1 MKKNFNKSQIERY
14 SRQIVLKDVGILGQ
28 KKIFNSKILIV
39 GAGGLGSP
47 VLLYLAAAGIGTIG
61 IIDDDRVDIS
71 NLQRQVLHRT
81 EDVGRLKVESAK
93 EQLLALDPNLTIIDH
108 KERLNPG
115 NALELFTGWD
125 IVVDGTDNIPTRYL
139 IDDACHLLSIP
150 WVYGSIHRFEGQV
163 SFFSTKNDRRY
174 RDLFPEA
181 PPASALQ
188 NCAEAGVFGI
198 LPGVVG
204 SIQAT
209 EVIKHIVGME
219 SSLIGR
225 LFLYDAETMTTQ
237 SLRFEALETK
247 PEITDLSHAQRLFDD
262 PMYCNPSL
270 QQVQEDEDLGESMMQ
285 SITVPELKSRQQG
298 GWDPFIID
306 VRSDE
311 ELEQVRL
318 STFDLHVVHDIADT
332 AAGDV
337 PEGRDVVVM
346 CRSGMRSQLAIMLL
360 NQSGIDSSRLYNLT
374 GGIMAWGQIAPED
387 IVQG

>member
-1 MKKNFNKSQIERY
+1 MVDMQRHA
-14 SRQIVLKDVGILGQ
+14 RHLVLPQVGLEGQ
-28 KKIFNSKILIV
+28 KKLAEAKVFVV

-93 EQLLALDPNLTIIDH
+93 EQLLALDPNLTIVEH
-108 KERLNPG
+108 QERLNPE
-115 NALELFTGWD
+115 NVIDLFTGWD

-163 SFFSTKNDRRY
+163 SFFSTKENRRY

-198 LPGVVG
+198 LPGVIG

-209 EVIKHIVGME
+209 EVIKYIVGME

-225 LFLYDAETMTTQ
+225 LLLYDAESMTMQ
-237 SLRFEALETK
+237 SLRFDALDTA
-247 PEITDLSHAQRLFDD
+247 PDITDLSSVQRLFDD
-262 PMYCNPSL
+262 PTYCIPRL
-270 QQVQEDEDLGESMMQ
+270 QQVEKHEVSAETMMQ
-285 SITVPELKSRQQG
+285 SITVPELKSKQQG
-298 GWDPFIID
+298 GWNPFIID
-306 VRSDE
+306 VRSDQ

-318 STFDLHVVHDIADT
+318 SIFDLHVIHDVANT
-332 AAGDV
+332 ASDDI
-337 PEGRDVVVM
+337 PQDRDVVVM
-346 CRSGMRSQLAIMLL
+346 CRSGMRSQMAIMLL
-360 NQSGIDSSRLYNLT
+360 HQSGIDSTRLFNLT
-374 GGIMAWGQIAPED
+374 GGIMAWAQIAPED
-387 IVQG
+387 IVHG

>member
-1 MKKNFNKSQIERY
+1 MVDMQRHA
-14 SRQIVLKDVGILGQ
+14 RHLVLPQVGLEGQ
-28 KKIFNSKILIV
+28 TKLAEAKVFVV

-93 EQLLALDPNLTIIDH
+93 EQLLALDPNLTIVEH
-108 KERLNPG
+108 EERLNPE
-115 NALELFTGWD
+115 NVIDLLTGWD

-163 SFFSTKNDRRY
+163 SFFSTKENRRY

-188 NCAEAGVFGI
+188 NCAEAGVFGV
-198 LPGVVG
+198 LPGVIG

-209 EVIKHIVGME
+209 EVIKYIVGME

-225 LFLYDAETMTTQ
+225 LLLYDAESMTMQ
-237 SLRFEALETK
+237 SLRFDALDTA
-247 PEITDLSHAQRLFDD
+247 PDITDLSTVQRLFDD
-262 PMYCNPSL
+262 PTYCIPRL
-270 QQVQEDEDLGESMMQ
+270 QQVEKHEVSAETMMQ
-285 SITVPELKSRQQG
+285 SITVPELKSKQQG
-298 GWDPFIID
+298 GWNPFIID
-306 VRSDE
+306 VRSDQ

-318 STFDLHVVHDIADT
+318 SIFDLHVIHDVANT
-332 AAGDV
+332 ASDEI
-337 PEGRDVVVM
+337 PQDRDVVVM
-346 CRSGMRSQLAIMLL
+346 CRSGMRSQMAIMLL
-360 NQSGIDSSRLYNLT
+360 DQSGIDSTRLFNLT
-374 GGIMAWGQIAPED
+374 GGIMAWAQIAPED
-387 IVQG
+387 IVHG

>member
-1 MKKNFNKSQIERY
+1 MVDMQRHA
-14 SRQIVLKDVGILGQ
+14 RHLVLPQVGMEGQ
-28 KKIFNSKILIV
+28 TKLAEAKVFVV

-93 EQLLALDPNLTIIDH
+93 EQLLALDPNLTIVEH
-108 KERLNPG
+108 EERLNPE
-115 NALELFTGWD
+115 NVIDLLTGWD

-163 SFFSTKNDRRY
+163 SFFSTKENRRY

-188 NCAEAGVFGI
+188 NCAEAGVFGV
-198 LPGVVG
+198 LPGVIG

-209 EVIKHIVGME
+209 EVIKYIVGME

-225 LFLYDAETMTTQ
+225 LLLYDAESMTMQ
-237 SLRFEALETK
+237 SLRFDALDTA
-247 PEITDLSHAQRLFDD
+247 PDITDLSTVQRLFDD
-262 PMYCNPSL
+262 PTYCIPRL
-270 QQVQEDEDLGESMMQ
+270 QQVEKHEVSAETMMQ
-285 SITVPELKSRQQG
+285 SITVPELKSKQQG
-298 GWDPFIID
+298 GWNPFIID
-306 VRSDE
+306 VRSDQ

-318 STFDLHVVHDIADT
+318 SIFDLHVIHDVANT
-332 AAGDV
+332 ASDEI
-337 PEGRDVVVM
+337 PQDRDVVVM
-346 CRSGMRSQLAIMLL
+346 CRSGMRSQMAIMLL
-360 NQSGIDSSRLYNLT
+360 DQSGIDSTRLFNLT
-374 GGIMAWGQIAPED
+374 GGIMAWAQIAPED
-387 IVQG
+387 IVHG

>member
-1 MKKNFNKSQIERY
+1 MVDMQRHA
-14 SRQIVLKDVGILGQ
+14 RHLVLPQVGLEGQ
-28 KKIFNSKILIV
+28 KKLAEAKVFVV

-61 IIDDDRVDIS
+61 IIDDDHVDIS

-93 EQLLALDPNLTIIDH
+93 EQLLALDPNLTIVEH
-108 KERLNPG
+108 EERLNPE
-115 NALELFTGWD
+115 NVIDLLTGWD

-163 SFFSTKNDRRY
+163 SFFSTKENRRY

-188 NCAEAGVFGI
+188 NCAEAGVFGV
-198 LPGVVG
+198 LPGVIG

-209 EVIKHIVGME
+209 EVIKYIVGME

-225 LFLYDAETMTTQ
+225 LLLYDAESMTMQ
-237 SLRFEALETK
+237 SLRFDALDTA
-247 PEITDLSHAQRLFDD
+247 PDITDLSTVQRLFDD
-262 PMYCNPSL
+262 PTYCIPRL
-270 QQVQEDEDLGESMMQ
+270 QQVEKHEVSAETMMQ
-285 SITVPELKSRQQG
+285 SITVPELKSKQQG
-298 GWDPFIID
+298 GWNPFIID
-306 VRSDE
+306 VRSDQ

-318 STFDLHVVHDIADT
+318 SIFDLHVIHDVANT
-332 AAGDV
+332 ASDDI
-337 PEGRDVVVM
+337 PQDRDVVVM
-346 CRSGMRSQLAIMLL
+346 CRSGMRSQMAIMLL
-360 NQSGIDSSRLYNLT
+360 DQSGIDSTRLFNLT
-374 GGIMAWGQIAPED
+374 GGIMAWAQIAPED
-387 IVQG
+387 IVHG

>member
-1 MKKNFNKSQIERY
+1 MVDMQRHA
-14 SRQIVLKDVGILGQ
+14 RHLVLPQVGMEGQ
-28 KKIFNSKILIV
+28 TKLAEAKVFVV

-93 EQLLALDPNLTIIDH
+93 EQLLALDPNLTIVEH
-108 KERLNPG
+108 EERLNPE
-115 NALELFTGWD
+115 NVIDLFTGWD
-125 IVVDGTDNIPTRYL
+125 IIVDGTDNIPTRYL

-163 SFFSTKNDRRY
+163 SFFSTKENRRY

-188 NCAEAGVFGI
+188 NCAEAGVFGV
-198 LPGVVG
+198 LPGVIG

-209 EVIKHIVGME
+209 EVIKYIVGME

-225 LFLYDAETMTTQ
+225 LLLYDAESMTMQ
-237 SLRFEALETK
+237 SLGFDALETT
-247 PEITDLSHAQRLFDD
+247 PDITDLSFAQRLFDD
-262 PMYCNPSL
+262 PTYCTPRL
-270 QQVQEDEDLGESMMQ
+270 QQVEKDEVSAETMMQ
-285 SITVPELKSRQQG
+285 SITVPELKSKQQG
-298 GWDPFIID
+298 GWNPFIID

-311 ELEQVRL
+311 ELEQARL
-318 STFDLHVVHDIADT
+318 STFDLHVLHDVATT
-332 AAGDV
+332 ASDKI
-337 PEGRDVVVM
+337 PQDRDVVVM
-346 CRSGMRSQLAIMLL
+346 CRSGMRSQMAIMLL
-360 NQSGIDSSRLYNLT
+360 HQSGIDSTRLFNLT
-374 GGIMAWGQIAPED
+374 GGIMAWAQIAPED
-387 IVQG
+387 IVHG

>member
-1 MKKNFNKSQIERY
+1 MVDMQRHA
-14 SRQIVLKDVGILGQ
+14 RHLVLPQVGLEGQ
-28 KKIFNSKILIV
+28 TKLAKAKVFVV

-61 IIDDDRVDIS
+61 IIDDDHVDIS

-93 EQLLALDPNLTIIDH
+93 EQLLALDPNLIIVEH
-108 KERLNPG
+108 EERLNPE
-115 NALELFTGWD
+115 NVIDMFTGWD

-163 SFFSTKNDRRY
+163 SFFSTKENRRY

-188 NCAEAGVFGI
+188 NCAEAGVFGV
-198 LPGVVG
+198 LPGVIG

-209 EVIKHIVGME
+209 EVIKYIVGME

-225 LFLYDAETMTTQ
+225 LLLYDAESMTMQ
-237 SLRFEALETK
+237 SLRFDALETT
-247 PEITDLSHAQRLFDD
+247 PDITDLSFAQRLFDD
-262 PMYCNPSL
+262 PTYCTPRL
-270 QQVQEDEDLGESMMQ
+270 QQVEKDEVSAETMMQ
-285 SITVPELKSRQQG
+285 SITVLELKSKQQG
-298 GWDPFIID
+298 GWNPFIID

-311 ELEQVRL
+311 ELEQARL
-318 STFDLHVVHDIADT
+318 STFDLHVIHDVATT
-332 AAGDV
+332 ASDEI
-337 PEGRDVVVM
+337 PQDRDVVVM
-346 CRSGMRSQLAIMLL
+346 CRSGMRSQMAIMLL
-360 NQSGIDSSRLYNLT
+360 HQSGIDSTRLFNLT
-374 GGIMAWGQIAPED
+374 GGIMAWAQIAPED
-387 IVQG
+387 IVHG

>member
-1 MKKNFNKSQIERY
+1 MVDMERHA
-14 SRQIVLKDVGILGQ
+14 RHLVLPQVGIEGQ
-28 KKIFNSKILIV
+28 EKLANAKVLVV

-81 EDVGRLKVESAK
+81 EDVGRLKVDSAK
-93 EQLLALDPNLTIIDH
+93 EQLLALDPNLTIIEH
-108 KERLNPG
+108 NQRLTPEH
-115 NALELFTGWD
+115 ALETFTGWD

-163 SFFSTKNDRRY
+163 SFFSSKENRRY

-188 NCAEAGVFGI
+188 NCAQAGVFGV

-204 SIQAT
+204 SLQAT
-209 EVIKHIVGME
+209 EVIKHIVGMG

-225 LFLYDAETMTTQ
+225 LLIYDAESMTMQTLQ
-237 SLRFEALETK
+237 FGALDSK
-247 PEITDLSHAQRLFDD
+247 PEINDLSLSQELYDD
-262 PMYCNPSL
+262 PTYCTPSP
-270 QQVQEDEDLGESMMQ
+270 QQVQEDQAVGKPMMQ
-285 SITVPELKSRQQG
+285 SMTVAELKSKQQE
-298 GWDPFIID
+298 GWNPFIID

-318 STFDLHVVHDIADT
+318 NEFDLHVIHDVADS
-332 AAGDV
+332 AANEV
-337 PEGRDVVVM
+337 PQDRDVVVM

-360 NQSGIDSSRLYNLT
+360 NQSGIESTRLYNLT

-387 IVQG
+387 IVRG

>member
-1 MKKNFNKSQIERY
+1 MVDMQRHA
-14 SRQIVLKDVGILGQ
+14 RHLVLPQVGLEGQ
-28 KKIFNSKILIV
+28 TKLAKAKVFVV

-93 EQLLALDPNLTIIDH
+93 EQLLALDPNLTIVEH
-108 KERLNPG
+108 EERLNPE
-115 NALELFTGWD
+115 NVIDLFTGWD
-125 IVVDGTDNIPTRYL
+125 IIVDGTDNIPTRYL

-163 SFFSTKNDRRY
+163 SFFSTKENRRY

-188 NCAEAGVFGI
+188 NCAEAGVFGV
-198 LPGVVG
+198 LPGVIG

-209 EVIKHIVGME
+209 EVIKYIVGME

-225 LFLYDAETMTTQ
+225 LLLYDAESMTMQ
-237 SLRFEALETK
+237 SLGFDALETT
-247 PEITDLSHAQRLFDD
+247 PDITDLSFAQRLFDD
-262 PMYCNPSL
+262 PTYCTPRL
-270 QQVQEDEDLGESMMQ
+270 QQVEKDEVSAETMMQ
-285 SITVPELKSRQQG
+285 SITVPELKSKQQG
-298 GWDPFIID
+298 GWNPFIID

-311 ELEQVRL
+311 ELEQARL
-318 STFDLHVVHDIADT
+318 STFDLHVIHDVATT
-332 AAGDV
+332 ASDEI
-337 PEGRDVVVM
+337 PQDRDVVVM
-346 CRSGMRSQLAIMLL
+346 CRSGMRSQMAIMLL
-360 NQSGIDSSRLYNLT
+360 HQSGIDSTRLFNLT
-374 GGIMAWGQIAPED
+374 GGIMAWAQIAPED
-387 IVQG
+387 IVHG

>member
-1 MKKNFNKSQIERY
+1 MVDMQRHA
-14 SRQIVLKDVGILGQ
+14 RHLVLPQVGLEGQ
-28 KKIFNSKILIV
+28 KKLAEAKVFVV

-93 EQLLALDPNLTIIDH
+93 EQLLALDPNLTVVEH
-108 KERLNPG
+108 EGRLNPE
-115 NALELFTGWD
+115 NVIDLLTGWD

-163 SFFSTKNDRRY
+163 SFFSTKENRRY

-188 NCAEAGVFGI
+188 NCAEAGVFGV
-198 LPGVVG
+198 LPGVIG

-209 EVIKHIVGME
+209 EVIKYIVGME

-225 LFLYDAETMTTQ
+225 LLLYDAESMTMQ
-237 SLRFEALETK
+237 SLRFDALDTA
-247 PEITDLSHAQRLFDD
+247 PDITDLSTVQRLFDD
-262 PMYCNPSL
+262 PTYCIPRL
-270 QQVQEDEDLGESMMQ
+270 QQVEKHEVSAETMMQ
-285 SITVPELKSRQQG
+285 SITVPELKSKQQG
-298 GWDPFIID
+298 GWNPFIID
-306 VRSDE
+306 VRSDQ

-318 STFDLHVVHDIADT
+318 STFNLHVIHDVANT
-332 AAGDV
+332 ASDDI
-337 PEGRDVVVM
+337 PHDRDVVVI
-346 CRSGMRSQLAIMLL
+346 CRSGMRSQMAIMLL
-360 NQSGIDSSRLYNLT
+360 HQSGIDSTRLFNLT
-374 GGIMAWGQIAPED
+374 GGIMAWAQIAPED
-387 IVQG
+387 IVHG

>member
-1 MKKNFNKSQIERY
+1 MVDMQRHA
-14 SRQIVLKDVGILGQ
+14 RHLVLPQVGLEGQ
-28 KKIFNSKILIV
+28 TKLAEAKVFVV

-93 EQLLALDPNLTIIDH
+93 EQLLALDPNLTIVEH
-108 KERLNPG
+108 EERLNPE
-115 NALELFTGWD
+115 NVIDLFTGWD
-125 IVVDGTDNIPTRYL
+125 IIVDGTDNIPTRYL

-163 SFFSTKNDRRY
+163 SFFSTKENRRY

-188 NCAEAGVFGI
+188 NCAEAGVFGV
-198 LPGVVG
+198 LPGVIG

-209 EVIKHIVGME
+209 EVIKYIVGME

-225 LFLYDAETMTTQ
+225 LLLYDAESMTMQ
-237 SLRFEALETK
+237 SLRFDALETT
-247 PEITDLSHAQRLFDD
+247 PDITDLSTAQRLFDD
-262 PMYCNPSL
+262 PTYCTPRP
-270 QQVQEDEDLGESMMQ
+270 QQVEKEEVSPETMMQ
-285 SITVPELKSRQQG
+285 SITVPELKSKQQD
-298 GWDPFIID
+298 GWNPFIID

-318 STFDLHVVHDIADT
+318 STFDLHVIHDVATT
-332 AAGDV
+332 ASDEI
-337 PEGRDVVVM
+337 PQDRDVVVM
-346 CRSGMRSQLAIMLL
+346 CRSGMRSQMAIMLL
-360 NQSGIDSSRLYNLT
+360 NQSGIDSARLFNLT
-374 GGIMAWGQIAPED
+374 GGIMAWAQIATED
-387 IVQG
+387 IVYG

>member
-1 MKKNFNKSQIERY
+1 MVDMERHA
-14 SRQIVLKDVGILGQ
+14 RHLVLPQVGIEGQ
-28 KKIFNSKILIV
+28 EKLANAKVLVV

-81 EDVGRLKVESAK
+81 EDVGRLKVDSAK
-93 EQLLALDPNLTIIDH
+93 EQLLALDPNLIIIEH
-108 KERLNPG
+108 SQRLTPEH
-115 NALELFTGWD
+115 ALETFTGWD

-163 SFFSTKNDRRY
+163 SFFSSKENRRY

-188 NCAEAGVFGI
+188 NCAQAGVFGV

-204 SIQAT
+204 SLQAT
-209 EVIKHIVGME
+209 EVIKHIVGMG

-225 LFLYDAETMTTQ
+225 LLIYDAESMTMQTLQ
-237 SLRFEALETK
+237 FGALDSK
-247 PEITDLSHAQRLFDD
+247 PEINDLSLSQELYDD
-262 PMYCNPSL
+262 PTYCTPSP
-270 QQVQEDEDLGESMMQ
+270 QQVQEDQAVGKPMMQ
-285 SITVPELKSRQQG
+285 SMTVAELKSKQQE
-298 GWDPFIID
+298 GWNPFIID
-306 VRSDE
+306 VRSDD

-318 STFDLHVVHDIADT
+318 NEFDLHVIHDVADS
-332 AAGDV
+332 AANEV
-337 PEGRDVVVM
+337 PQDRDVVVM

-360 NQSGIDSSRLYNLT
+360 NQSGIESTRLYNLT

-387 IVQG
+387 IVRG

>member
-1 MKKNFNKSQIERY
+1 MVDMQRHA
-14 SRQIVLKDVGILGQ
+14 RHLVLPQVGMEGQ
-28 KKIFNSKILIV
+28 TKLAEAKVFVV

-93 EQLLALDPNLTIIDH
+93 EQLLALDPNLTIVEH
-108 KERLNPG
+108 EERLNPE
-115 NALELFTGWD
+115 NVIDLFTGWD

-163 SFFSTKNDRRY
+163 SFFSTKENRRY

-188 NCAEAGVFGI
+188 NCAEAGVFGV
-198 LPGVVG
+198 LPGVIG

-209 EVIKHIVGME
+209 EVIKYIVGME
-219 SSLIGR
+219 SSLLGR
-225 LFLYDAETMTTQ
+225 LLLYDAESMTMQ
-237 SLRFEALETK
+237 SLRFDALETT
-247 PEITDLSHAQRLFDD
+247 PDITDLSFAQRLFDD
-262 PMYCNPSL
+262 PTYCTPRL
-270 QQVQEDEDLGESMMQ
+270 QQVEKDEVSAETMMQ
-285 SITVPELKSRQQG
+285 SITVPELKSKQQG
-298 GWDPFIID
+298 GWKPFIID

-311 ELEQVRL
+311 ELEQARL
-318 STFDLHVVHDIADT
+318 STFDLHVIHDVATT
-332 AAGDV
+332 ASDEI
-337 PEGRDVVVM
+337 PQDRDVVVM
-346 CRSGMRSQLAIMLL
+346 CRSGMRSQMAIMLL
-360 NQSGIDSSRLYNLT
+360 HQSGIDSTRLFNLT
-374 GGIMAWGQIAPED
+374 GGIMAWAQIAPED
-387 IVQG
+387 IVHG

>member
-1 MKKNFNKSQIERY
+1 MVDMQRHA
-14 SRQIVLKDVGILGQ
+14 RHLVLPQVGMEGQ
-28 KKIFNSKILIV
+28 TKLAEAKVFVV

-93 EQLLALDPNLTIIDH
+93 EQLLALDPNLTIVEH
-108 KERLNPG
+108 EERLNPE
-115 NALELFTGWD
+115 NVIDLFTGWD

-163 SFFSTKNDRRY
+163 SFFSTKENRRY

-188 NCAEAGVFGI
+188 NCAEAGVFGV
-198 LPGVVG
+198 LPGVIG

-209 EVIKHIVGME
+209 EVIKYIVGME

-225 LFLYDAETMTTQ
+225 LLLYDAESMTMQ
-237 SLRFEALETK
+237 SLGFDALETT
-247 PEITDLSHAQRLFDD
+247 PEITDLSTARRLFDD
-262 PMYCNPSL
+262 PTYCTPRL
-270 QQVQEDEDLGESMMQ
+270 QQVEKDEVSAETMMQ
-285 SITVPELKSRQQG
+285 SITVPELKSKQQG
-298 GWDPFIID
+298 GWNPFIID

-311 ELEQVRL
+311 ELEQARL
-318 STFDLHVVHDIADT
+318 STFDLHVLHDVATT
-332 AAGDV
+332 ASDKI
-337 PEGRDVVVM
+337 PQDRDVVVM
-346 CRSGMRSQLAIMLL
+346 CRSGMRSQMAIMLL
-360 NQSGIDSSRLYNLT
+360 HQSGIDSTRLFNLT
-374 GGIMAWGQIAPED
+374 GGIMAWAQIAPED
-387 IVQG
+387 IVHG

>member
-1 MKKNFNKSQIERY
+1 MVDMQRHA
-14 SRQIVLKDVGILGQ
+14 RHLALPQVGIEGQ
-28 KKIFNSKILIV
+28 EKLAKAKVFVV

>member
-1 MKKNFNKSQIERY
+1 MVDMQRHA
-14 SRQIVLKDVGILGQ
+14 RHLVLPQVGPEGQ
-28 KKIFNSKILIV
+28 KKLAEAKVFVV

-61 IIDDDRVDIS
+61 IIDDDHVDIS

-93 EQLLALDPNLTIIDH
+93 EQLLALDPNLTIVEH
-108 KERLNPG
+108 EERLNPE
-115 NALELFTGWD
+115 NVIDLFTGWD

-163 SFFSTKNDRRY
+163 SFFSTKENRRY

-188 NCAEAGVFGI
+188 NCAEAGVFGV
-198 LPGVVG
+198 LPGVIG

-209 EVIKHIVGME
+209 EVIKYIVGME

-225 LFLYDAETMTTQ
+225 LLLYDAESMTMQ
-237 SLRFEALETK
+237 SLRFDALDTA
-247 PEITDLSHAQRLFDD
+247 PDITDLSTVQRLFDD
-262 PMYCNPSL
+262 PTYCNPRL
-270 QQVQEDEDLGESMMQ
+270 QQVEKREVPAETMMQ
-285 SITVPELKSRQQG
+285 SITVPELKSKQQG
-298 GWDPFIID
+298 GWNPFIID
-306 VRSDE
+306 VRSDQ

-318 STFDLHVVHDIADT
+318 SIFDLHVIHDVANT
-332 AAGDV
+332 ASDNI
-337 PEGRDVVVM
+337 PQDRDVVVM
-346 CRSGMRSQLAIMLL
+346 CRSGMRSQMAIMLL
-360 NQSGIDSSRLYNLT
+360 DQSGIDSTRLFNLT
-374 GGIMAWGQIAPED
+374 GGIMAWAQIAPED
-387 IVQG
+387 IVHG

>member
-1 MKKNFNKSQIERY
+1 MVDMQRHASHL
-14 SRQIVLKDVGILGQ
+14 VLPQVGMEGQ
-28 KKIFNSKILIV
+28 TKLAEAKVFVV

-93 EQLLALDPNLTIIDH
+93 EQLLALDPNLTIVEH
-108 KERLNPG
+108 EERLNPE
-115 NALELFTGWD
+115 NVIDLFTGWD

-163 SFFSTKNDRRY
+163 SFFSTEENRRY

-188 NCAEAGVFGI
+188 NCADAGVFGV
-198 LPGVVG
+198 LPGVIG

-209 EVIKHIVGME
+209 EVIKYIVGME

-225 LFLYDAETMTTQ
+225 LLLYDAESMTMQ
-237 SLRFEALETK
+237 SLRFDALETT
-247 PEITDLSHAQRLFDD
+247 PEITDLSTARRLFND
-262 PMYCNPSL
+262 PTYCTPRL
-270 QQVQEDEDLGESMMQ
+270 QQVEKDEVSAETMMQ
-285 SITVPELKSRQQG
+285 SITVPELKSKQQG
-298 GWDPFIID
+298 GWNPFIID

-311 ELEQVRL
+311 ELEQARL
-318 STFDLHVVHDIADT
+318 STFDLHVLHDVATT
-332 AAGDV
+332 ASDKI
-337 PEGRDVVVM
+337 PQDRDVVVM
-346 CRSGMRSQLAIMLL
+346 CRSGMRSQMAIMLL
-360 NQSGIDSSRLYNLT
+360 HQSGIDSTRLFNLT
-374 GGIMAWGQIAPED
+374 GGIMAWAQIAPED
-387 IVQG
+387 IVHG

>member
-1 MKKNFNKSQIERY
+1 MVDMQRHA
-14 SRQIVLKDVGILGQ
+14 RHLVLPQVGFEGQ
-28 KKIFNSKILIV
+28 KKLAEAKVFVV

-93 EQLLALDPNLTIIDH
+93 EQLLALDPNLTIVEH
-108 KERLNPG
+108 EERLNPE
-115 NALELFTGWD
+115 NVIDLLTGWD

-163 SFFSTKNDRRY
+163 SFFSTKENRRY

-188 NCAEAGVFGI
+188 NCAEAGVFGV
-198 LPGVVG
+198 LPGVIG

-209 EVIKHIVGME
+209 EVIKYIVGME

-225 LFLYDAETMTTQ
+225 LLLYDAESMTMQ
-237 SLRFEALETK
+237 SLRFDALDTA
-247 PEITDLSHAQRLFDD
+247 PDITDLSTVQRLFDD
-262 PMYCNPSL
+262 PTYCIPRL
-270 QQVQEDEDLGESMMQ
+270 QQVEKHEVSAETMMQ
-285 SITVPELKSRQQG
+285 SITVPELKSKQQG
-298 GWDPFIID
+298 GWNPFIID
-306 VRSDE
+306 VRSDQ

-318 STFDLHVVHDIADT
+318 SIFDLHVIHDVANT
-332 AAGDV
+332 ASDEI
-337 PEGRDVVVM
+337 PQDRDVVVM
-346 CRSGMRSQLAIMLL
+346 CRSGMRSQMAIMLL
-360 NQSGIDSSRLYNLT
+360 DQSGIDSTRLFNLT
-374 GGIMAWGQIAPED
+374 GGIMAWAQIAPED
-387 IVQG
+387 IVHG

>member
-1 MKKNFNKSQIERY
+1 MVDVQRHA
-14 SRQIVLKDVGILGQ
+14 RHLVLPQVGIEGQ
-28 KKIFNSKILIV
+28 ERLARAKVFVV

-93 EQLLALDPNLTIIDH
+93 EQLLALDPNLTIIEY
-108 KERLNPG
+108 KERLNP
-115 NALELFTGWD
+115 NNVLELFSGWD

-139 IDDACHLLSIP
+139 IDDACSLLSIP

-163 SFFSTKNDRRY
+163 SFFSTKQNRCY

-188 NCAEAGVFGI
+188 NCAEAGVFGV

-209 EVIKHIVGME
+209 EVIKYIVGME
-219 SSLIGR
+219 PSLIGR
-225 LFLYDAETMTTQ
+225 LLLYDAESMSMQ
-237 SLRFEALETK
+237 SLQFEALESK
-247 PEITDLSHAQRLFDD
+247 PEITDLRYAQALFDD
-262 PMYCNPSL
+262 PMYCTPRP
-270 QQVQEDEDLGESMMQ
+270 QQVQEDEVPGESMMQ
-285 SITVPELKSRQQG
+285 SITVSDLKTKQQG
-298 GWDPFIID
+298 GWNPFIID
-306 VRSDE
+306 VRSE
-311 ELEQVRL
+311 GELEQVRL
-318 STFDLHVVHDIADT
+318 STFDLHVVHEVADT
-332 AAGDV
+332 AADSV
-337 PEGRDVVVM
+337 PEERDVVVI

-360 NQSGIDSSRLYNLT
+360 NQSGIDMTRMYNLT
-374 GGIMAWGQIAPED
+374 GGIMAWARIAPED
-387 IVQG
+387 IIRG

>member
-1 MKKNFNKSQIERY
+1 MVDMQRHA
-14 SRQIVLKDVGILGQ
+14 RHLVLPQVGMEGQ
-28 KKIFNSKILIV
+28 TKLAEAKVFVV

-93 EQLLALDPNLTIIDH
+93 EQLLALDPNLTIVEH
-108 KERLNPG
+108 EERLNPE
-115 NALELFTGWD
+115 NVIDLFTGWD

-163 SFFSTKNDRRY
+163 SFFSTKENRRY

-188 NCAEAGVFGI
+188 NCAEAGVFGV
-198 LPGVVG
+198 LPGVIG

-209 EVIKHIVGME
+209 EVIKYIVGME

-225 LFLYDAETMTTQ
+225 LLLYDAESMTMQ
-237 SLRFEALETK
+237 SLGFDALETT
-247 PEITDLSHAQRLFDD
+247 PEITDLSFAQRLFDD
-262 PMYCNPSL
+262 PTYCTPRL
-270 QQVQEDEDLGESMMQ
+270 QQVEKDEVSAETMMQ
-285 SITVPELKSRQQG
+285 SITVPELKSKQQG
-298 GWDPFIID
+298 GWNPFIID

-311 ELEQVRL
+311 ELEQARL
-318 STFDLHVVHDIADT
+318 STFDLHVIHDVATT
-332 AAGDV
+332 ASDKI
-337 PEGRDVVVM
+337 PQDRDVVVM
-346 CRSGMRSQLAIMLL
+346 CRSGMRSQMAIMLL
-360 NQSGIDSSRLYNLT
+360 HQSGIDSTRLFNLT
-374 GGIMAWGQIAPED
+374 GGIMAWAQIAPED
-387 IVQG
+387 IVHG

>member
-1 MKKNFNKSQIERY
+1 MVDVQRHA
-14 SRQIVLKDVGILGQ
+14 RHLVLPQVGIEGQ
-28 KKIFNSKILIV
+28 ERLARAKVFVV

-93 EQLLALDPNLTIIDH
+93 EQLLALDPNLTIIEY
-108 KERLNPG
+108 KERLNP
-115 NALELFTGWD
+115 NNVLELFSGWD

-139 IDDACHLLSIP
+139 IDDACSLLSIP

-163 SFFSTKNDRRY
+163 SFFSTKQNRCY

-188 NCAEAGVFGI
+188 NCAEAGVFGV

-209 EVIKHIVGME
+209 EVIKYIVGME
-219 SSLIGR
+219 PSLIGR
-225 LFLYDAETMTTQ
+225 LLLYDAESMSMQ
-237 SLRFEALETK
+237 SLQFEALESK
-247 PEITDLSHAQRLFDD
+247 PEITDLRYAQALFDD
-262 PMYCNPSL
+262 PMYCTPRP
-270 QQVQEDEDLGESMMQ
+270 QQVQEDEVPGESMMQ
-285 SITVPELKSRQQG
+285 SITVSDLKTKQQG
-298 GWDPFIID
+298 GWNPFIID
-306 VRSDE
+306 VRSE
-311 ELEQVRL
+311 GELEQVRL
-318 STFDLHVVHDIADT
+318 STFDLHVVHEVADT
-332 AAGDV
+332 AADRV
-337 PEGRDVVVM
+337 PEERDVVVI

-360 NQSGIDSSRLYNLT
+360 NQSGIDMTRMYNLT
-374 GGIMAWGQIAPED
+374 GGIMAWARIAPED
-387 IVQG
+387 IIRG

>member
-1 MKKNFNKSQIERY
+1 MVDMQRHA
-14 SRQIVLKDVGILGQ
+14 RHLVLPQVGLEGQ
-28 KKIFNSKILIV
+28 KKLAEAKVFVV

-61 IIDDDRVDIS
+61 IIDDDHVDIS

-93 EQLLALDPNLTIIDH
+93 EQLLALDPNLVIVEH
-108 KERLNPG
+108 QERLNPE
-115 NALELFTGWD
+115 NVIDLFTGWD

-163 SFFSTKNDRRY
+163 SFFSTKENRRY

-188 NCAEAGVFGI
+188 NCAEAGVFGV
-198 LPGVVG
+198 LPGVIG

-209 EVIKHIVGME
+209 EVIKYIVGME

-225 LFLYDAETMTTQ
+225 LLLYDAESMTMQ
-237 SLRFEALETK
+237 SLRFDALDTA
-247 PEITDLSHAQRLFDD
+247 PDITDLSSVQRLFDD
-262 PMYCNPSL
+262 PTYCIPRL
-270 QQVQEDEDLGESMMQ
+270 QQVEKHEVSAETMMQ
-285 SITVPELKSRQQG
+285 SITVPELKSKQQG
-298 GWDPFIID
+298 GWNPFIID
-306 VRSDE
+306 VRSDQ

-318 STFDLHVVHDIADT
+318 STFDLHVIHDVANT
-332 AAGDV
+332 ASDDI
-337 PEGRDVVVM
+337 PQDRDVVVM
-346 CRSGMRSQLAIMLL
+346 CRSGMRSQMAIMLL
-360 NQSGIDSSRLYNLT
+360 DQSGIDSTRLFNLT
-374 GGIMAWGQIAPED
+374 GGIMAWAQIAPED
-387 IVQG
+387 IVHG